1 MNRMSKVRMS
11 HLQKLK
17 EHSGRHKTILAKIK
31 EEAKSLTASE
41 SSRTSPRNLK
51 GKSGSKEK
59 ATKSKPLA
67 PLRMN
72 SELSDNQSQVT
83 KSARENFAKKK
94 QDEEQRRVLAYKQ
107 LQYGQ
112 VFLKY
117 GRFGFPK
124 QKHVFFDGK
133 AIRWRPNTQEG
144 HKQVEK
150 SSQDKSK
157 KCVSLF
163 DSKGDIQFSFGR
175 TSKALKQ
182 FTVDEDRQE
191 LSFTISAKT
200 KSGKQGYE
208 LSLQAS
214 TQAEMLQFVDNLQI
228 VMKDFQPKTVDNQ
241 QNIYQTYPE
250 VPEIIVS

>member
-1 MNRMSKVRMS
+1 M
-11 HLQKLK
+11 
-17 EHSGRHKTILAKIK
+17 AKIN
-31 EEAKSLTASE
+31 EETKSLSVSE
-41 SSRTSPRNLK
+41 GSGTSPRNQK
-51 GKSGSKEK
+51 GKAGAKEK
-59 ATKSKPLA
+59 ASKPKLPA

-144 HKQVEK
+144 HK
-150 SSQDKSK
+150 
-157 KCVSLF
+157 
-163 DSKGDIQFSFGR
+163 
-175 TSKALKQ
+175 
-182 FTVDEDRQE
+182 
-191 LSFTISAKT
+191 
-200 KSGKQGYE
+200 
-208 LSLQAS
+208 
-214 TQAEMLQFVDNLQI
+214 
-228 VMKDFQPKTVDNQ
+228 
-241 QNIYQTYPE
+241 
-250 VPEIIVS
+250 